1 MADGWQR
8 ASGEAPYLSLGGIWL
23 VRGPGRLAVDGA
35 GPRLAPGV
43 VGFICMRGG
52 RALFEQS
59 WVVCHGASAQGGIG
73 HSLHRLQLSGAQ
85 VAVTVKDRI
94 KPVMPPLKQKYPAP
108 DSEALVAYVR
118 SLRE

>member
-1 MADGWQR
+1 
-8 ASGEAPYLSLGGIWL
+8 
-23 VRGPGRLAVDGA
+23 
-35 GPRLAPGV
+35 
-43 VGFICMRGG
+43 MRG

>member
-1 MADGWQR
+1 MAGGGSGLLAKHHTFLWAAFGSFVGLAVWRLMVRDR
-8 ASGEAPYLSLGGIWL
+8 ASRPALGLYLH
-23 VRGPGRLAVDGA
+23 AGA
-35 GPRLAPGV
+35 GPIRAEL
-43 VGFICMRGG
+43 GG
-52 RALFEQS
+52 
-59 WVVCHGASAQGGIG
+59 CHGASAQDGIG

-94 KPVMPPLKQKYPAP
+94 KPVMPPLKQKPPAP